1 MAKSGNRVFVFCVV
15 LKRDEKLLSDA
26 EIFIVH
32 SDWDAEDGTELPQ
45 GALPPGHFI
54 ARPYLSLAADERT
67 VIEYVKGHLEEC
79 GLEFV
84 LANNLNINEGDL
96 FEELLPTQ
104 DVREM
109 ERMVGPLDP
118 LVLFDKL
125 DELTLTSVIEMCRWG
140 CLPEEES
147 EKEEPLNPSENSEGP

>member
-1 MAKSGNRVFVFCVV
+1 M
-15 LKRDEKLLSDA
+15 
-26 EIFIVH
+26 
-32 SDWDAEDGTELPQ
+32 PQ

-67 VIEYVKGHLEEC
+67 GIEYVKGHLEEC

-109 ERMVGPLDP
+109 ERMVGPLEP
-118 LVLFDKL
+118 LVLFEKL
-125 DELTLTSVIEMCRWG
+125 DEMTLNRVQEMCRLG
-140 CLPEEES
+140 CLREEES
-147 EKEEPLNPSENSEGP
+147 EENESLDSSENAFEP